1 MSYLGLLR
9 HKNLTSV
16 FLHVLESYNIHFIQS
31 WIPIKAGFPSKII
44 IKIVFIVCFF
54 LMLEYS
60 TTFFLFLSTFSLCG
74 FQSYN
79 FCLDGAL
86 KNSFFSI
93 AGCMK
98 VVKVKGVYSWLCGF
112 LQCAS
117 FRTLKVDKLP
127 LKFDL

>member
-1 MSYLGLLR
+1 
-9 HKNLTSV
+9 
-16 FLHVLESYNIHFIQS
+16 
-31 WIPIKAGFPSKII
+31 
-44 IKIVFIVCFF
+44 
-54 LMLEYS
+54 MLEYS
-60 TTFFLFLSTFSLCG
+60 TTFFLFLSTSSLCG

-112 LQCAS
+112 LQYAS
-117 FRTLKVDKLP
+117 FRTLKVDKLTTFEVWSLNEVDGNKLLTYMVMP
-127 LKFDL
+127 ILSCQSVIIVPSCIMMVIDNEVPKIRVTKMLLQ